1 MKTSVDLVNV
11 DTQDLVALRSGMY
24 HRLTMMSDA
33 VDVHC
38 LSGKTVWAGP
48 NQAVVFWSWTITPEG
63 WAVLSD
69 SLAIRSNLLFVGP
82 EGALSGAQQLLM
94 VNQLV
99 NQLAWQAQVMS
110 HVDRLG
116 LRRGRGTT
124 ARAGLAAGRVAALE
138 SRLAVA
144 V

>member
-1 MKTSVDLVNV
+1 MRTSTDLVHV
-11 DTQDLVALRSGMY
+11 DAQDLLALRSGMY

-33 VDVHC
+33 IDVNC

-69 SLAIRSNLLFVGP
+69 SLAIRSNLLFV
-82 EGALSGAQQLLM
+82 EQQGALPGPQQLLM
-94 VNQLV
+94 INQLV
-99 NQLAWQAQVMS
+99 NQLPWQAQVTG

-116 LRRGRGTT
+116 LGRGRGT
-124 ARAGLAAGRVAALE
+124 ARAGLATGRVASVE
-138 SRLAVA
+138 SRRSVVL
-144 V
+144 